1 MSTLQF
7 VRKRDKNLNE
17 IAKDSYHLIVSVFR
31 KRWDVYGA
39 IKKIFRKILHRYK
52 RYHFAL

>member
-1 MSTLQF
+1 MRQEF
-7 VRKRDKNLNE
+7 EWIK